1 MYTDFQDHEEDRGL
15 DYIGGNLYRKFLN
28 WRGHDLC
35 LIIFYGAHFGIACL
49 LFFREVLNS
58 RAADELDSL
67 VVADKELKA
76 SKTLTGFLKKFYLV
90 RVLLFIFEKIH
101 LNLFIIYEA
110 AWRTI
115 VVIACFGGLWGVV
128 YDVNLMWLYSIP
140 LLDIAWQIQAIAF
153 LAEAMKRNVA
163 RIFWSMVI
171 IVIILYIYSVFTYMF
186 FREKYGLGNFADDDG
201 TCSDLIDCFRLHVDF
216 GLNSPP
222 EWGERPFVYVGG
234 GPVEVLFGG
243 LLGSLYNLS
252 YVVIINLILQA
263 IYSTLIMDTFGEMRE
278 AADDLEDDCVSR
290 CFICHI
296 DRDEFEQAEVNYDK
310 HIHEEHHMWNYLFFQ
325 IFLDEKDPLSFSGPE
340 HYAFTQMQDKQKFIR
355 LIPIKQSLS
364 LERKNALD
372 GDDDDLAQVRES
384 IESVEKT
391 QRKIFAFL
399 RGIGKGNEESDDED
413 SNDSNSD
420 VNNDDGDDSD
430 HNKPSYEDGDDE
442 NSRAGDVEGGRNDDT
457 ASISTEAFG
466 SPR

>member
-1 MYTDFQDHEEDRGL
+1 
-15 DYIGGNLYRKFLN
+15 
-28 WRGHDLC
+28 
-35 LIIFYGAHFGIACL
+35 
-49 LFFREVLNS
+49 
-58 RAADELDSL
+58 
-67 VVADKELKA
+67 
-76 SKTLTGFLKKFYLV
+76 
-90 RVLLFIFEKIH
+90 
-101 LNLFIIYEA
+101 
-110 AWRTI
+110 
-115 VVIACFGGLWGVV
+115 
-128 YDVNLMWLYSIP
+128 MWLYSIP

-186 FREKYGLGNFADDDG
+186 FREKYGLGNFEDDDG

-355 LIPIKQSLS
+355 LMPIKKSLS

-372 GDDDDLAQVRES
+372 GDDDDLAQIQKSIES
-384 IESVEKT
+384 IERT
-391 QRKIFAFL
+391 QRKIISRL
-399 RGIGKGNEESDDED
+399 HGISKNNEVDEESDDNSSEETNKDED
-413 SNDSNSD
+413 
-420 VNNDDGDDSD
+420 DDNITNAKGE
-430 HNKPSYEDGDDE
+430 YEE
-442 NSRAGDVEGGRNDDT
+442 NSQEGGGGGSRNDDA
-457 ASISTEAFG
+457 ASISTDAFG